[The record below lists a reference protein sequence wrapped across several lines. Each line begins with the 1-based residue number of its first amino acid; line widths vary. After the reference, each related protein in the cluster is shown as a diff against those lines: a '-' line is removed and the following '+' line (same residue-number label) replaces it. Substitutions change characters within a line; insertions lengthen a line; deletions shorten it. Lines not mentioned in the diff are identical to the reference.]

1 MQDAVY
7 MLDVKEA
14 TVAWSILTQVFWDVF
29 VEHEC
34 NTCAYM
40 LYIKE
45 ANV

>member
-1 MQDAVY
+1 
-7 MLDVKEA
+7 MLHVKEA
-14 TVAWSILTQVFWDVF
+14 TLAWSVLTQVFWDVF
-29 VEHEC
+29 VKKNEC